1 MIHASISL
9 PAGHLTLN
17 PSRTNYQAFSKN
29 LKLGVHEDSTN
40 RAKLAKLLRYHSTK
54 SGDEVR
60 AGVCSMCGL
69 GFMRSRQRLK

>member
-1 MIHASISL
+1 MHVMPWHTTHTHRIDASYSIH
-9 PAGHLTLN
+9 PRLTA
-17 PSRTNYQAFSKN
+17 PIKSFSKN

-60 AGVCSMCGL
+60 CSPCWG
-69 GFMRSRQRLK
+69 

>member
-1 MIHASISL
+1 MAPHTPPNRS
-9 PAGHLTLN
+9 PAPAPPN
-17 PSRTNYQAFSKN
+17 QPNRQSFSKN

-60 AGVCSMCGL
+60 SASLCLISMWIGRM
-69 GFMRSRQRLK
+69 G